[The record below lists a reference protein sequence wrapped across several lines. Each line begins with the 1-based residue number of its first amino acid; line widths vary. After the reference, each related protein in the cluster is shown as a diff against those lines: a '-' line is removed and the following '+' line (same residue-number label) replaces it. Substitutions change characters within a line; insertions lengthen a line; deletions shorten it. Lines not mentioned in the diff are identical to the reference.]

1 MDSYMEIILAKGN
14 DSNRIAMA
22 TRTTMGGNARM
33 LGTSLAGRAK
43 AFGRLNNVNV
53 YAAFVTVAI
62 KPAKCEDS
70 GLYICTV
77 GYYLHGKSYE
87 VRDRKNTTVH
97 SEWKNLPYFC
107 HGCWC
112 SSNNNN
118 NNNSVNNNKLI
129 PPNPLPH
136 THTHAHTHTH
146 NLTQTHT
153 HTHKQINTHTQPF
166 TNKHT
171 PTHTHN
177 TSHKPT
183 HK

>member
-1 MDSYMEIILAKGN
+1 MLTAQLVFTYGYYDGYTDLNVTCRPVFVGGRMDSYMEIILAKGN

-97 SEWKNLPYFC
+97 SEWK
-107 HGCWC
+107 
-112 SSNNNN
+112 
-118 NNNSVNNNKLI
+118 
-129 PPNPLPH
+129 
-136 THTHAHTHTH
+136 
-146 NLTQTHT
+146 
-153 HTHKQINTHTQPF
+153 
-166 TNKHT
+166 
-171 PTHTHN
+171 
-177 TSHKPT
+177 KPSLFLSWLLV
-183 HK
+183 